1 MEEAQDTSPETL
13 DELMVYSEPELLDM
27 EDIELCAAWL
37 N

>member
-1 MEEAQDTSPETL
+1 MEEAL

-37 N
+37 T